1 MDRTEKE
8 KKAPQVSIIVPV
20 YKVPEG
26 FLRKCVESCGAQTL
40 EEIEILLVDD
50 GSPDDCGSICDE
62 YAAQDERIRVIHK
75 ENGGLCSARNAGCL
89 AARGEW
95 IMFVDG
101 DDWIDP
107 DMCERMLEAGSR
119 ENVDLVMCGI
129 TKEYEHSSQ
138 VYRFYL
144 RDYEE
149 SGKVYRGRECR
160 WLQQQ
165 LLVYNGNIAVAYS
178 KLIRRRLIME
188 NNILHDEELRQG
200 AEGLEFNLRLFEKL
214 QSALFLNRPFYH
226 YIYNDTSISASHSEE
241 NHAFVIRCFER
252 IRDLIEESDNR
263 DRLLPWFDNRLLYVI
278 ITTAISGYFNP
289 DNPASYREKKRGYE
303 TYLQQP
309 IVSRAL
315 QTDNLRGLSRQRKT
329 VLFLCLLS
337 SSRKFHF
344 GQPNTVDTHLKIDPF
359 TIRETRELLTRSNPE
374 ATGEDALALYAA
386 SGGVPQYIGW
396 LLDREANTADRIRTD
411 SLDPASPVS
420 HLGKNLL
427 ARTLGS
433 LTPVYASILS
443 LLAEG
448 CQSAPQ
454 IQERMGM
461 NVGGHLARLE
471 EDYGLVKKSRPP
483 FAKEGAR
490 NLVRFEIQ
498 PLELLW
504 WFLHAGGEA
513 QTENNRKLLAQRY
526 FRDKLVQEEGYVS
539 AEGWWNPASGSPPS
553 GSWSSHR

>member
-214 QSALFLNRPFYH
+214 QSALFLNRPF
-226 YIYNDTSISASHSEE
+226 
-241 NHAFVIRCFER
+241 
-252 IRDLIEESDNR
+252 
-263 DRLLPWFDNRLLYVI
+263 LPLY
-278 ITTAISGYFNP
+278 
-289 DNPASYREKKRGYE
+289 
-303 TYLQQP
+303 L
-309 IVSRAL
+309 
-315 QTDNLRGLSRQRKT
+315 
-329 VLFLCLLS
+329 
-337 SSRKFHF
+337 
-344 GQPNTVDTHLKIDPF
+344 
-359 TIRETRELLTRSNPE
+359 
-374 ATGEDALALYAA
+374 
-386 SGGVPQYIGW
+386 
-396 LLDREANTADRIRTD
+396 
-411 SLDPASPVS
+411 
-420 HLGKNLL
+420 
-427 ARTLGS
+427 
-433 LTPVYASILS
+433 
-443 LLAEG
+443 
-448 CQSAPQ
+448 
-454 IQERMGM
+454 
-461 NVGGHLARLE
+461 
-471 EDYGLVKKSRPP
+471 
-483 FAKEGAR
+483 
-490 NLVRFEIQ
+490 
-498 PLELLW
+498 
-504 WFLHAGGEA
+504 
-513 QTENNRKLLAQRY
+513 
-526 FRDKLVQEEGYVS
+526 
-539 AEGWWNPASGSPPS
+539 
-553 GSWSSHR
+553 